1 MSKRGAGR
9 PPLRTIMSP
18 VVTLA
23 MKQVGQV
30 VRELHMSRNRNSKE
44 AGLNLFRLEELEKR
58 MCATPKYLV
67 NYDKVIY
74 LMRSC
79 VWSYD
84 CDQSLDP

>member
-1 MSKRGAGR
+1 MLIQYRGCNRKYYMYCRSCSLVMSKRGAGR

-58 MCATPKYLV
+58 MCNNTH
-67 NYDKVIY
+67 
-74 LMRSC
+74 
-79 VWSYD
+79 
-84 CDQSLDP
+84 